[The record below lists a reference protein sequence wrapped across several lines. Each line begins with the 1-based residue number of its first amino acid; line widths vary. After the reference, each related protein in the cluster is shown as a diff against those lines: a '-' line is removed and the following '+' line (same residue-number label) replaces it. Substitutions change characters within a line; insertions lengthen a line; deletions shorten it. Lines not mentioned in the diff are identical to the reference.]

1 MDSSVASTIWRGRA
15 YWTQCFSEPNGITSV
30 LSADDTAHSR
40 QRRLLAHAF
49 SDKALREQEPLLHGY
64 VDLLIS
70 KLHEES
76 HARDG
81 VVDLVDWYRYTTF
94 DIIADLCFGESF
106 GNLENKAEHAW
117 ISAIDPAM
125 KAGHFIDIASKF
137 PSLRFLTT
145 VVLPML
151 LSGQRAKSFKYP
163 QEKVRARLA
172 RETERPDF
180 MSYILRYNDEK
191 GVTRDEIDSNFEV
204 FIVAGSDTTAHLMM
218 GCTYHLLRNPDV
230 LDRLNAEVR
239 TTFHTAKDINLV
251 ALSKMPYLLAVL
263 EESLRMHPPI
273 PTGFARRVLPDGA
286 IISDRWV
293 PGGVNYSYT
302 IHR

>member
-106 GNLENKAEHAW
+106 GNLENKAEHA
-117 ISAIDPAM
+117 
-125 KAGHFIDIASKF
+125 
-137 PSLRFLTT
+137 
-145 VVLPML
+145 
-151 LSGQRAKSFKYP
+151 LSQFVP
-163 QEKVRARLA
+163 
-172 RETERPDF
+172 
-180 MSYILRYNDEK
+180 
-191 GVTRDEIDSNFEV
+191 RD
-204 FIVAGSDTTAHLMM
+204 GL
-218 GCTYHLLRNPDV
+218 
-230 LDRLNAEVR
+230 
-239 TTFHTAKDINLV
+239 LV
-251 ALSKMPYLLAVL
+251 ALL
-263 EESLRMHPPI
+263 
-273 PTGFARRVLPDGA
+273 F
-286 IISDRWV
+286 
-293 PGGVNYSYT
+293 
-302 IHR
+302 